1 MNGTIFQFMNNLT
14 DEHLLSREID
24 VVSQIDQFGADIKKR
39 MLLKLEN
46 IDQDLD
52 RLEDEFFDS
61 IQSNI
66 ENLGEALVEIGFKLK
81 PEISENIQK
90 IRDSFKD
97 EIEQKKL
104 ANKAYYE
111 EAKARIEA
119 RVDQLLR
126 ECEEKKAKWRKIK
139 HD

>member
-126 ECEEKKAKWRKIK
+126 ECEEKKTKWRKIK

>member
-1 MNGTIFQFMNNLT
+1 
-14 DEHLLSREID
+14 
-24 VVSQIDQFGADIKKR
+24 

-97 EIEQKKL
+97 EIDQKKL